1 MLSYITRRLLLMIP
15 TLIGIT
21 VMVFLIA
28 RLAPGRPGQQQ
39 IGAGGISAE
48 ESQALAEW
56 YEKRYGLD
64 LPLWEQ
70 YLRWWKGMFTVNIQA
85 TGWYGDRDL
94 QRVFMYRNPEPEYYA
109 RAPHG
114 RWFGVSDPVI
124 AGALLRRGETG
135 LTGGVDPADLARQP
149 LPRQG
154 YAEPTFAIVEAR
166 ITAIES
172 LSDVPDGTLQ
182 RATVPVG
189 VTVDAP
195 VWTDDGGDPLYENP
209 LADDDRPVF
218 RRGTAWY
225 AITPALR
232 SENWSV
238 LPITDPG
245 LRTKLRGRDYVDR
258 DDDYAIPRHAVV
270 RGRVERIAG
279 AWTPDELTR
288 LTIPTPA
295 ESPTGLFMRVP
306 GGDAAVMLWQQAEPV
321 PAMLV
326 RTEQGWQRII
336 GASRVEFPQVRIV
349 TQSDT
354 AFRERLDDE
363 SLASLADP
371 EQSRREPRHAIIEG
385 RVVMFDREPT
395 ARQIRRYQH
404 DIAVFEVALG
414 ESVAT
419 RNTVVHELRRRLP
432 ITLMISLTA
441 FPLIYVIAIPCGMM
455 MATTRGRRFDTGA
468 NIVLLGLWS
477 VPTVLA
483 ATLLIGYAARGGT
496 GLQWFPNN
504 GLSSVGAEAWPF
516 LQWLGDR
523 VWHLILPVSCIVYG
537 GCAYLAKQMRAAM
550 LDNLTMDYVRTARA
564 KGVPGRDVLF
574 RHVFRNSLLPII
586 TIFATILPV
595 LIAGSIIIE
604 KIFNIEGMGMMAFRA
619 VQNRDYDVVQALAV
633 IAGIL
638 NLTGLLIADIAYA
651 IADPRISYK

>member
-70 YLRWWKGMFTVNIQA
+70 YMRWWKGMFTVNIQA
-85 TGWYGDRDL
+85 TGWYGDREL

-114 RWFGVSDPVI
+114 RWFGVLDPVI

-195 VWTDDGGDPLYENP
+195 AWTDDGGDPLYENP

-288 LTIPTPA
+288 LTIPAPA

-306 GGDAAVMLWQQAEPV
+306 GGDAAVMLWQQVEPV

-326 RTEQGWQRII
+326 QTTQGWQRLI
-336 GASRVEFPQVRIV
+336 GATRVEFPQVRIV

-363 SLASLADP
+363 SLAGLADP

-404 DIAVFEVALG
+404 DIAIFEVALG

-604 KIFNIEGMGMMAFRA
+604 KIFNIEGMGLMAFRA

>member
-1 MLSYITRRLLLMIP
+1 MLVYITRRLLLMIP
-15 TLIGIT
+15 TLFGIT

-48 ESQALAEW
+48 EAQALAEW

-70 YLRWWKGMFTVNIQA
+70 YLRWWKGMFTVDVQA
-85 TGWYGDRDL
+85 TGWYGDGDL
-94 QRVFMYRNPEPEYYA
+94 QAVFMYRTPEPEYYV
-109 RAPHG
+109 RASHG
-114 RWFGVSDPVI
+114 RWFQVTEPVI
-124 AGALLRRGETG
+124 VGEVMARG
-135 LTGGVDPADLARQP
+135 DPALDGSVEPAGLARQP

-154 YAEPTFAIVEAR
+154 YAEPTFALVDAR

-172 LSDVPDGTLQ
+172 LDGVADGTLR
-182 RATVPVG
+182 RATVPVT

-195 VWTDDGGDPLYENP
+195 AWTDDGGDPLYENP
-209 LADDDRPVF
+209 LPDDDRPIF
-218 RRGTAWY
+218 QRGTAWY
-225 AITPALR
+225 AIAPALPA
-232 SENWSV
+232 ENWSV

-245 LRTKLRGRDYVDR
+245 LRTKLRGREYVDE
-258 DDDYAIPRHAVV
+258 DDDYVIPRHAVV

-279 AWTPDELTR
+279 GWAPDVLSPVTV
-288 LTIPTPA
+288 PTQA
-295 ESPTGLFMRVP
+295 ASPTGLFMRVP
-306 GGDAAVMLWQQAEPV
+306 GSAAAVMLWQQVEPV

-326 RTEQGWQRII
+326 RTTDGWQRLI
-336 GASRVEFPQVRIV
+336 GATRVEFPQIRIV
-349 TQSDT
+349 TQSDP
-354 AFRERLDDE
+354 ALLDRLDDE
-363 SLASLADP
+363 AAASLADP
-371 EQSRREPRHAIIEG
+371 EQLRREPRHAIIDG
-385 RVVMFDREPT
+385 HPVMLDREPT
-395 ARQIRRYQH
+395 TRQIRRYQH
-404 DIAVFEVALG
+404 ETALFEVALG

-419 RNTVVHELRRRLP
+419 RTTVIEELRRRLP

-441 FPLIYVIAIPCGMM
+441 FPLIYMIAIPCGMV
-455 MATTRGRRFDTGA
+455 MATTRGRRFDQGA

-496 GLQWFPNN
+496 GVQWFPNN

-516 LQWLGDR
+516 FQWLGDR

-550 LDNLTMDYVRTARA
+550 LDNFTMDYVRTARA
-564 KGVPGRDVLF
+564 KGVASRDVIF

-604 KIFNIEGMGMMAFRA
+604 KIFNIEGMGLMAFRA

-651 IADPRISYK
+651 IADPRISYR

>member
-1 MLSYITRRLLLMIP
+1 MLAYITRRLLLMIP
-15 TLIGIT
+15 TLFGIT

-48 ESQALAEW
+48 EAQALAEW

-70 YLRWWKGMFTVNIQA
+70 YLRWWKGMFTINVQA
-85 TGWYGDRDL
+85 TGWYGDGLL
-94 QRVFMYRNPEPEYYA
+94 QPVFMYRSPDPEYYV

-114 RWFGVSDPVI
+114 RWFGVSDPVL
-124 AGALLRRGETG
+124 GSGVFHRGDDTFA
-135 LTGGVDPADLARQP
+135 GGVEPADLARQP
-149 LPRQG
+149 SQQIG
-154 YAEPTFAIVEAR
+154 YAEPIFAIVEAR

-172 LSDVPDGTLQ
+172 LQDVADGTLQ
-182 RATVPVG
+182 RATVPVT

-195 VWTDDGGDPLYENP
+195 AWTDDGGEPLYENP
-209 LADDDRPVF
+209 LPDDNRPVF

-225 AITPALR
+225 AVTPTLPR
-232 SENWSV
+232 ENWSV

-245 LRTKLRGRDYVDR
+245 LRTKLRGRDYVDE
-258 DDDYAIPRHAVV
+258 DDDYVIPRHAVV

-279 AWTPDELTR
+279 DWTPDQLHRVTV
-288 LTIPTPA
+288 PTQA
-295 ESPTGLFMRVP
+295 QSPTGLFMRVP
-306 GGDAAVMLWQQAEPV
+306 GGDAAVMLWQQVEPV

-326 RTEQGWQRII
+326 QTAQGWQRLI
-336 GASRVEFPQVRIV
+336 GATRVELPPIRIV
-349 TQSDT
+349 AQSDT
-354 AFRERLDDE
+354 ALRDRLDDQ

-371 EQSRREPRHAIIEG
+371 EQTRREPRHAIIDG
-385 RVVMFDREPT
+385 QLVMLDHQPT
-395 ARQIRRYQH
+395 TRQIRRYRH
-404 DIAVFEVALG
+404 ETAIFEVALG

-419 RNTVVHELRRRLP
+419 RNTVMHELRRRLP

-441 FPLIYVIAIPCGMM
+441 FPLIYMIAIPCGMI

-496 GLQWFPNN
+496 GVQWFPNN
-504 GLSSVGAEAWPF
+504 GLSSVGSEAWPF
-516 LQWLGDR
+516 FQWLGDR

-564 KGVPGRDVLF
+564 KGVPSRDVLF

-604 KIFNIEGMGMMAFRA
+604 KIFNIEGMGLMAFRA

-651 IADPRISYK
+651 IADPRISYR

>member
-1 MLSYITRRLLLMIP
+1 MLVYITRRLLLMIP
-15 TLIGIT
+15 TLFGIT

-48 ESQALAEW
+48 EAQALAAW

-70 YLRWWKGMFTVNIQA
+70 YLRWWKGMFTITVQA
-85 TGWYGDRDL
+85 TGWYGDGDL
-94 QRVFMYRNPEPEYYA
+94 QPVFMYRSPEPEYYVQ
-109 RAPHG
+109 APHG
-114 RWFGVSDPVI
+114 RWFQVSDPVI
-124 AGALLRRGETG
+124 VGALLRRGETG
-135 LTGGVDPADLARQP
+135 LSGGVDPADLARQP
-149 LPRQG
+149 LTREG
-154 YAEPTFAIVEAR
+154 YAAPTFAIVEAG

-172 LSDVPDGTLQ
+172 LHDVSDSTLQ
-182 RATVPVG
+182 RAAVPVP

-195 VWTDDGGDPLYENP
+195 AWTDDGGDPLYENP

-225 AITPALR
+225 AITPALPP
-232 SENWSV
+232 ENWSV

-258 DDDYAIPRHAVV
+258 DDDYVIPRHAVV

-279 AWTPDELTR
+279 VWTPEELSR
-288 LTIPTPA
+288 LTVPTQA
-295 ESPTGLFMRVP
+295 QSPTGLFMRVP
-306 GGDAAVMLWQQAEPV
+306 GGESAVMLWQQAEPV

-326 RTEQGWQRII
+326 QTAQGWQRLI
-336 GASRVEFPQVRIV
+336 GATRVEFPQIRIV

-363 SLASLADP
+363 SLAGLADP
-371 EQSRREPRHAIIEG
+371 DQSRREPRHAIIAG
-385 RVVMFDREPT
+385 HLVMLDDEPT
-395 ARQIRRYQH
+395 TRQIRRFRH
-404 DIAVFEVALG
+404 ETALFEVALG

-419 RNTVVHELRRRLP
+419 RTTVIEELRRRLP

-441 FPLIYVIAIPCGMM
+441 FPLIYVIAIPCGML

-483 ATLLIGYAARGGT
+483 ATLLIGYAARGGK

-516 LQWLGDR
+516 FQWLGDR

-564 KGVPGRDVLF
+564 KGVPARDVLF

-604 KIFNIEGMGMMAFRA
+604 KIFNIEGMGLMAFRA